1 MGKTAAQLG
10 IKGSSFKDNGWYDGY
25 NYDAATGT
33 FGDVKGQIWS
43 KNNPAAQGSMVSD
56 EVNRQSSIA
65 QGKAPDAIKNYIA
78 TTSPTSP
85 GASISANTYKGGGA
99 VVPGQGSGIPGGIPA
114 PPTID
119 LKGIYDNL
127 YKTSGIAEKEA
138 ELSKA
143 EKDFIEARNKFSNN
157 PYLSTSD
164 MDNRITRIRQKYEQ
178 DTAPLRNE
186 IAVKKADIETKLALE
201 TKQFDINSQSA
212 QQAIAQFNSLLGM
225 GALDNAS
232 GEDIASIT
240 RATGMSSGMILSA
253 IQANQNKN
261 LQTSTQSFDDGT
273 EEGFVIY
280 TIDPRGNIVNQVRQ
294 VTGKSSKARSTA
306 QYSADPAV
314 SSFLSALL
322 GGNAP
327 SASSSS
333 DISSLWP

>member
-1 MGKTAAQLG
+1 MP
-10 IKGSSFKDNGWYDGY
+10 IVDGV
-25 NYDAATGT
+25 N
-33 FGDVKGQIWS
+33 VP
-43 KNNPAAQGSMVSD
+43 NNPQNGAWYQGRQYWDGTLSAPGVINSKSNQVGAGQAVSD

-65 QGKAPDAIKNYIA
+65 QGKAPDAIKTYL
-78 TTSPTSP
+78 SG
-85 GASISANTYKGGGA
+85 GAGTGNGISMPSNTYKGANA
-99 VVPGQGSGIPGGIPA
+99 VISGQGSGIPGGIQA

-119 LKGIYDNL
+119 LKSIYDNL
-127 YKTSGIAEKEA
+127 YKTSGISEKEA
-138 ELSKA
+138 ELTKA
-143 EKDFIEARNKFSNN
+143 EKDFLEARNKFSNN
-157 PYLSTSD
+157 PYLSASD

-212 QQAIAQFNSLLGM
+212 QQAISQFNSLLGM
-225 GALDNAS
+225 GALDNAN

-240 RATGMSSGMILSA
+240 RATGMSSGMIQSA
-253 IQANQNKN
+253 IQASRDKS
-261 LQTSTQSFDDGT
+261 LQTSTQSFDDGS
-273 EEGFVIY
+273 EEGFVVY

-294 VTGKSSKARSTA
+294 VTGKSSKAKATTS
-306 QYSADPAV
+306 YSADPAV